1 MKIETFREVSDKSYP
16 SIKAFVDDNLFAL
29 LDYFK
34 RNITETDI
42 HNWALQQDEATL
54 SRALGRP
61 VKFEE

>member
-16 SIKAFVDDNLFAL
+16 SMREFVEDNLL
-29 LDYFK
+29 SLWEYFR
-34 RNITETDI
+34 RNITETNI